1 MEARRSLFLCLGFS
15 LWLGMGLS
23 AGAQIAVRK
32 PEADPPKETYRLRV
46 ENAQYGRVE
55 ISLDRGLHTI
65 LIGRVQKPAVQIAK
79 EKTATAVGTVLRAQ
93 GDGIAFCVATG
104 RILKLLPAVVPA
116 KTLPKGKKILPPG
129 PAGIVTDLVAGQ
141 GLFRELLPPAGT
153 AVGAIADTPREAP
166 FPADYLPNLD
176 DVFIF
181 HISLPLPPAKA
192 GETEAQRE
200 DALKESVRAQVT
212 ALQKEYAAGAIARAA
227 ANKRKVVSGT
237 LTLRANIPEGE
248 PDPVTAV
255 TYLLDGRFIAA
266 QDTAP
271 FVYQWNT
278 QNVEDGEHVLEI
290 RAVNRNARL
299 VTRMRALVV
308 VQNGSASPT
317 TSAVS
322 TPPNPPSS
330 P

>member
-1 MEARRSLFLCLGFS
+1 MYARNLLFLYLSLG
-15 LWLGMGLS
+15 LWLG
-23 AGAQIAVRK
+23 AGVRCEAQISVRK
-32 PEADPPKETYRLRV
+32 PEADPPKETYSLRV
-46 ENAQYGRVE
+46 ENAQYGRIE

-65 LIGRVQKPAVQIAK
+65 LIGRVQRPAVQIAN

-104 RILKLLPAVVPA
+104 RIMKLLPAVVPVKPA
-116 KTLPKGKKILPPG
+116 PKGKKAPAPG
-129 PAGIVTDLVAGQ
+129 PAGILTDIAAGE
-141 GLFRELLPPAGT
+141 GLFGELLPPAGT
-153 AVGAIADTPREAP
+153 VIGAIADTPREAP

-176 DVFIF
+176 DVFVF
-181 HISLPLPPAKA
+181 HVRLPLPAAKA

-200 DALKESVRAQVT
+200 DALKESVRVQVT
-212 ALQKEYAAGAIARAA
+212 ALQKEYAAGAVARAA
-227 ANKRKVVSGT
+227 AGKRKVVSGT

-266 QDTAP
+266 QNTAP
-271 FVYQWNT
+271 FVYQWDT

-299 VTRMRALVV
+299 LTRVRALVV
-308 VQNGSASPT
+308 VQNGTAAPA
-317 TSAVS
+317 TSDVS
-322 TPPNPPSS
+322 TPPNLPSS